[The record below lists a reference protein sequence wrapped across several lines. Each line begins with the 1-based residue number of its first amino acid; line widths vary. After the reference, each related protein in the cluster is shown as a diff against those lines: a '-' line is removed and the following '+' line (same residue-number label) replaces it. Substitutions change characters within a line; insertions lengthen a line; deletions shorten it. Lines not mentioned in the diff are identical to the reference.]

1 MYRHCSASPRCGT
14 CLRFS
19 AAGAA
24 RSRSPLSPRH
34 PPSLCSVGSRSRVP
48 SSFHPH
54 ALRHLTTRSARV
66 RSRSQPL
73 FSIVPGLSSEHFSQ
87 PLGGC
92 RCALPACC
100 LNCADRRTERQ
111 ARLAFSR
118 SAGLAHRLSQ
128 QSADHVSLHAC
139 PARHCS
145 APWSLCAQAFCR
157 TESFCRPSSQRSSL
171 FSPRHLPPFPAAGA
185 APVRHHRSISLRC
198 GTCLRFALAGAARSR
213 LPLSGQSVIGTFP
226 HPRSAA
232 AAVRCAGKA
241 TVPCSFLRS
250 AALTLR
256 SILLIPTSCLSAQ
269 GITARLAAYPRSLA
283 VCADRRTERHARL
296 AFSRSAG
303 LVTA

>member
-14 CLRFS
+14 CLRYP

-24 RSRSPLSPRH
+24 RSRLPLSPRH
-34 PPSLCSVGSRSRVP
+34 LTTPFGRVRSRSRVP
-48 SSFHPH
+48 SSFHLH

-73 FSIVPGLSSEHFSQ
+73 FSIVPGLSSEPSSQ

-92 RCALPACC
+92 RCALLSRC
-100 LNCADRRTERQ
+100 LSCADRRTERQ

-157 TESFCRPSSQRSSL
+157 TESIFRPASL
-171 FSPRHLPPFPAAGA
+171 LDRRFSPRHLTTPFGRVRSRFRALSSFHSHALRHLPPLCFGRSRSQPSASTQAICHRDLSSSPLGGCRCALCRRNNCSVLLPPLGGSYPAQPAADPGLLLVGA
-185 APVRHHRSISLRC
+185 GNNSMPHCLPSYSHSLR
-198 GTCLRFALAGAARSR
+198 
-213 LPLSGQSVIGTFP
+213 
-226 HPRSAA
+226 
-232 AAVRCAGKA
+232 
-241 TVPCSFLRS
+241 
-250 AALTLR
+250 
-256 SILLIPTSCLSAQ
+256 
-269 GITARLAAYPRSLA
+269 
-283 VCADRRTERHARL
+283 
-296 AFSRSAG
+296 
-303 LVTA
+303 

>member
-14 CLRFS
+14 CLRYP

-73 FSIVPGLSSEHFSQ
+73 FSIVPGLSSEPSSQ

-92 RCALPACC
+92 RCALLSRC
-100 LNCADRRTERQ
+100 LSCADRRTERQ

-128 QSADHVSLHAC
+128 LPADHVSLHAC

-145 APWSLCAQAFCR
+145 APWFFCARAFCR
-157 TESFCRPSSQRSSL
+157 TESFCRP
-171 FSPRHLPPFPAAGA
+171 
-185 APVRHHRSISLRC
+185 
-198 GTCLRFALAGAARSR
+198 
-213 LPLSGQSVIGTFP
+213 
-226 HPRSAA
+226 
-232 AAVRCAGKA
+232 
-241 TVPCSFLRS
+241 
-250 AALTLR
+250 
-256 SILLIPTSCLSAQ
+256 
-269 GITARLAAYPRSLA
+269 
-283 VCADRRTERHARL
+283 
-296 AFSRSAG
+296 
-303 LVTA
+303 